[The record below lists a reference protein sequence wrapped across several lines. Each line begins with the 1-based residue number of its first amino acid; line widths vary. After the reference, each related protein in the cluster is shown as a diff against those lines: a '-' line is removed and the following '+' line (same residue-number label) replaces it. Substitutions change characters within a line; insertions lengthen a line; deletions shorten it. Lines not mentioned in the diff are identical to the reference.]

1 MNYFFRHC
9 GISVKKLMGTGSGTC
24 NIKTSRQFKNS
35 MAAAQLDEHFL
46 KKTCF
51 PNSVV
56 VEPNWPVRP
65 QATSTSLALH

>member
-1 MNYFFRHC
+1 MNYFFLHC
-9 GISVKKLMGTGSGTC
+9 DIGVKKLMGTSSGTC

-35 MAAAQLDEHFL
+35 MAPAGLDEHFL

-65 QATSTSLALH
+65 QATYTSLALH